1 MDKLTAETVPTVLKT
16 KKGLPTVIRWNGQ
29 EFTLR
34 HPDQYRRKKTMLNK
48 LISKSEERIKH
59 LQDQFEEVYA
69 ELEKERAYKQ
79 GLEDAKEAITI
90 VEG

>member
-1 MDKLTAETVPTVLKT
+1 
-16 KKGLPTVIRWNGQ
+16 
-29 EFTLR
+29 
-34 HPDQYRRKKTMLNK
+34 MLNE

-59 LQDQFEEVYA
+59 LQDQFEEIYA

-79 GLEDAKEAITI
+79 GLEDAKEAIAI